1 MRRIRSGKLILTLV
15 VVAVLVAASRVLPI
29 RDWVAAF
36 LDWIR
41 GLGIAGAVLYAVVY
55 AGGTVLLIPGTA
67 LTAGAGLLYGTLV
80 GTLIVSPAS
89 VCGATAAFLIGRHF
103 ARGWVESKLSDHQ
116 KFAAIDRAIAN
127 HGFKVV
133 LLLRLQPV
141 FLPFAVLNYALG
153 LTRVRLR
160 DYILGS
166 WLGMLPATILYVYL
180 GSAVHSVPDLMHGRL
195 PSGGLAKELLF
206 WGGLVALGLLVFLL
220 GRVARR
226 ALAQEVDGAREE
238 RREQTLHGDH
248 RDIARSH

>member
-1 MRRIRSGKLILTLV
+1 MKRLGSGRIVLSIV
-15 VVAVLVAASRVLPI
+15 VVAALAAALKLLPL
-29 RDWVAAF
+29 REWVAVF

-41 GLGIAGAVLYAVVY
+41 GLGIAGAMLYAVVY
-55 AGGTVLLIPGTA
+55 AGGTVLLVPGTA

-89 VCGATAAFLIGRHF
+89 VTGATAAFLIGRYF
-103 ARGWVESKLSDHQ
+103 ARNWVESKLRDHQ
-116 KFAAIDRAIAN
+116 KFAAVDRAIAN
-127 HGFKVV
+127 NGFKVV

-180 GSAVHSVPDLMHGRL
+180 GSAVHSIPDLVHGRL
-195 PSGGLAKELLF
+195 AGAGRAKDLLF

-220 GRVARR
+220 GRMAKR
-226 ALAQEVDGAREE
+226 ALAQEVDSEPTGMEQKLNGN
-238 RREQTLHGDH
+238 RRDA
-248 RDIARSH
+248 ARSR

>member
-1 MRRIRSGKLILTLV
+1 MTQTRSRQIVLAIVMIT
-15 VVAVLVAASRVLPI
+15 VLVAASILLPL
-29 RDWVAAF
+29 RQWVAAF
-36 LDWIR
+36 LSWVR
-41 GLGIAGAVLYAVVY
+41 GLGTAGAVLYAMVY

-89 VCGATAAFLIGRHF
+89 VSGATAAFLIGRYF
-103 ARGWVESKLSDHQ
+103 ARDWVESRLRDHQ
-116 KFAAIDRAIAN
+116 KFAAVDRAIAN
-127 HGFKVV
+127 NGFKVV

-180 GSAVHSVPDLMHGRL
+180 GSAVHSVSDLVQGRL
-195 PSGGLAKELLF
+195 PGAGLAKDLLF
-206 WGGLVALGLLVFLL
+206 WGGLVALMLLVFLF
-220 GRVARR
+220 GRMAKR
-226 ALAQEVDGAREE
+226 ALAQEVDRESV
-238 RREQTLHGDH
+238 G
-248 RDIARSH
+248 RSTN